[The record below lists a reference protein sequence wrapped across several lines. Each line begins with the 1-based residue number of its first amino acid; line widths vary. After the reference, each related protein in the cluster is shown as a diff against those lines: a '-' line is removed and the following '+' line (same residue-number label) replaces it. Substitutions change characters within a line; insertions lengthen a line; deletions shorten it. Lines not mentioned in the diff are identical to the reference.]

1 MDADSPLKTAIEQG
15 DAPRISLLLA
25 EDPGLIDRGFYWSD
39 RQGRRRL
46 ITPIRY
52 ANACDRQESIDA
64 LVAAGANLGFLCQA
78 LDHSVGS
85 RNRAEFKRL
94 LARGVRPPPG
104 HLPGLDSVG
113 PERCEFINALIAAGV
128 AYEDGSYMD
137 IHRGDLATLA
147 QRLQEDSALVH
158 RTFADTSHAIPT
170 SGTLLHIAAAHN
182 DADFVDLLI
191 GNGADIDAIGPIHG
205 PHYGRG
211 FQVIFDGT
219 GGQTPI
225 YYAIGRAY
233 GCCYEAFD
241 RLLQHG
247 PDLAVRAQCHVDGTI
262 AEVTPLGYA
271 LARQRWLSEPDGAL
285 NREQREVQRE
295 IDRLRALGAPE

>member
-1 MDADSPLKTAIEQG
+1 
-15 DAPRISLLLA
+15 
-25 EDPGLIDRGFYWSD
+25 
-39 RQGRRRL
+39 
-46 ITPIRY
+46 
-52 ANACDRQESIDA
+52 
-64 LVAAGANLGFLCQA
+64 
-78 LDHSVGS
+78 
-85 RNRAEFKRL
+85 
-94 LARGVRPPPG
+94 
-104 HLPGLDSVG
+104 
-113 PERCEFINALIAAGV
+113 
-128 AYEDGSYMD
+128 MD

-147 QRLQEDSALVH
+147 QRLQEDSLLVH

-170 SGTLLHIAAAHN
+170 NGTLLHIAAAHN

-205 PHYGRG
+205 PNYGRG

-219 GGQTPI
+219 GGQNPI

-247 PDLAVRAQCHVDGTI
+247 PDLAVRAQCHVDGAI

-271 LARQRWLSEPDGAL
+271 LARQRWQSEPDGAL

-295 IDRLRALGAPE
+295 IDRLRALGAPEWPSRGERKGPGFAIAS